1 MKTIQEVVESS
12 ATAMID
18 PARVEIVLP
27 TDFEMPPG
35 GVHIRWPDRRCRRKS
50 ACSTTSGMPRWP
62 TSAPTG

>member
-1 MKTIQEVVESS
+1 
-12 ATAMID
+12 MID
-18 PARVEIVLP
+18 PARVEIVVP

-35 GVHIRWPDRRCRRKS
+35 GLHIRWPDRRCRRRS